1 MHLQSYNTYNKENEI
16 AVSWISKILKG
27 VRETMKYQK
36 IVLSFGRE
44 IKAITRKY
52 NKGGYPQLLL
62 KVLFEISLRLFI

>member
-27 VRETMKYQK
+27 VRETIKYPK

-44 IKAITRKY
+44 IKAITRK
-52 NKGGYPQLLL
+52 
-62 KVLFEISLRLFI
+62 